1 MIFTESKRSTEP
13 YSFIFLKKLCSLS
26 FILILL
32 YYTYN
37 QFSQYYVSISNPN
50 INFYKLN
57 VDEFINTNISIII
70 SVRGEIANCNYINN
84 NNDKGECR
92 KYKVP
97 NDNNLH
103 YSFNHSSSGVLS
115 TTIKI
120 TPKNTIPEIY
130 LGGFELDKYY
140 PSESASNY
148 PNYLINIMKEQTMI
162 VYYSPIIK
170 TDFNNDQ
177 YVNFNVRTAT
187 KTPSATTTNTISLT
201 LIQMSTDIY
210 YQEETYNDLG
220 SVMSDIGGFF
230 SSLSGIFIFLF
241 GASKLAP
248 WGFLQTGRAKNVTL
262 EERIQSI
269 ENLLEEYYLD
279 TKFLNILLEEDK
291 DNDDKVQIITA
302 A

>member
-1 MIFTESKRSTEP
+1 
-13 YSFIFLKKLCSLS
+13 
-26 FILILL
+26 
-32 YYTYN
+32 
-37 QFSQYYVSISNPN
+37 
-50 INFYKLN
+50 
-57 VDEFINTNISIII
+57 
-70 SVRGEIANCNYINN
+70 
-84 NNDKGECR
+84 
-92 KYKVP
+92 
-97 NDNNLH
+97 
-103 YSFNHSSSGVLS
+103 
-115 TTIKI
+115 
-120 TPKNTIPEIY
+120 
-130 LGGFELDKYY
+130 
-140 PSESASNY
+140 
-148 PNYLINIMKEQTMI
+148 MI